1 MALSW
6 VPCGPPR
13 RPCRGELIGEEHCE
27 HASPPWFCSR
37 AFGAGINKRASIL
50 STGIF
55 VYLFDPRVRDLT
67 QFYSRTFTRRRRLP
81 CRILVQGSRSIFSG
95 NLIFPFL
102 PFSFS
107 FFRIINPPSLNYRY
121 LANPLIPNNKTNPFM
136 KNFVKIE
143 FKQLIVRILHIEIVT
158 NFLGNFSSLFPL
170 VLIIQFGKLAWS
182 RRTIEMRKQG
192 QRWKRSGGGGLK
204 AGECQRRITPWS
216 DLAPCRLSYSK
227 ISLSWAITSARGP
240 IVTPPRL
247 NLSLSLTRSEVFGID
262 RAIHRLSI
270 RNNFVPSVLFL
281 FLFLYPINEA
291 AKVARTPFS
300 LRCPPCSFTCHT
312 LTLVGGRKAN
322 ASG

>member
-1 MALSW
+1 
-6 VPCGPPR
+6 
-13 RPCRGELIGEEHCE
+13 
-27 HASPPWFCSR
+27 
-37 AFGAGINKRASIL
+37 
-50 STGIF
+50 
-55 VYLFDPRVRDLT
+55 
-67 QFYSRTFTRRRRLP
+67 
-81 CRILVQGSRSIFSG
+81 
-95 NLIFPFL
+95 
-102 PFSFS
+102 
-107 FFRIINPPSLNYRY
+107 
-121 LANPLIPNNKTNPFM
+121 M

-247 NLSLSLTRSEVFGID
+247 NLSLWGIRNTSD
-262 RAIHRLSI
+262 PSTARIHRLSI